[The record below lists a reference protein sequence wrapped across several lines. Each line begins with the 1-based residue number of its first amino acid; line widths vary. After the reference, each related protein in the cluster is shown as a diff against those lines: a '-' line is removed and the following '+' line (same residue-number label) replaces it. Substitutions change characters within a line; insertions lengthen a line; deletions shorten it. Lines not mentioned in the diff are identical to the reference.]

1 MSLISSRSLSGV
13 VSTLG
18 GSFFASFSSCNA
30 VSFDLLGVELVATL
44 SFSVASL
51 PFLTLLLVTFDPFAS
66 LGVEAFGEDVVTLLI
81 VRVRH
86 TVLGRIELFGVVN
99 VSLLEGQ
106 GDTTALEIDVDNLD
120 HNFLA
125 NGNNLIRYIYVALSQ
140 LGDVNETLNALFN
153 AHKRT
158 ERNELGD
165 LARHD
170 LADSVGTGE
179 LAPRIFLSGL
189 ERQGNAFA
197 IHINIEDLNSDFLA
211 NLDNL
216 RR

>member
-30 VSFDLLGVELVATL
+30 VSFDLLGAELVATL

-66 LGVEAFGEDVVTLLI
+66 LGVEAFG
-81 VRVRH
+81 
-86 TVLGRIELFGVVN
+86 VVN

-125 NGNNLIRYIYVALSQ
+125 NG
-140 LGDVNETLNALFN
+140 
-153 AHKRT
+153 
-158 ERNELGD
+158 
-165 LARHD
+165 
-170 LADSVGTGE
+170 
-179 LAPRIFLSGL
+179 
-189 ERQGNAFA
+189 
-197 IHINIEDLNSDFLA
+197 
-211 NLDNL
+211 
-216 RR
+216 